1 LGLAALACQH
11 FSFLSALSLADKLA
25 TEGSQ
30 RADWLKCL
38 KIGATGST
46 TGRMVS
52 GLVEERKVEVN
63 YFPARILLA
72 TDASKDAEKAAL
84 IASDIANST
93 GSELHVL
100 HVGNTKDFHV
110 APSAEQSFSPRTA
123 PLGEVREKAEKTLE
137 EAVKQVE
144 EVGGTVTQATL
155 RMGDPDD
162 EILRFCD
169 EQGEFGLI
177 VMGSRGLTRI
187 KRVVMGSV
195 SESIVRHA
203 HCPVLVA
210 RS

>member
-1 LGLAALACQH
+1 
-11 FSFLSALSLADKLA
+11 
-25 TEGSQ
+25 
-30 RADWLKCL
+30 
-38 KIGATGST
+38 
-46 TGRMVS
+46 MMP
-52 GLVEERKVEVN
+52 GLVEERMVEVN
-63 YFPARILLA
+63 YFPRKILLA

-110 APSAEQSFSPRTA
+110 APGAEQSFSPRTVS
-123 PLGEVREKAEKTLE
+123 LGEIREKAEKTLE

-144 EVGGTVTQATL
+144 EAGGTVAQAHL
-155 RMGDPDD
+155 RSGDPDD

-169 EQGEFGLI
+169 EQGGFGLI

-195 SESIVRHA
+195 SGSVVRHA

>member
-1 LGLAALACQH
+1 
-11 FSFLSALSLADKLA
+11 
-25 TEGSQ
+25 
-30 RADWLKCL
+30 
-38 KIGATGST
+38 
-46 TGRMVS
+46 MMP
-52 GLVEERKVEVN
+52 GLVEERTVEVN
-63 YFPARILLA
+63 YFPRKILLA

-110 APSAEQSFSPRTA
+110 APGAEQSFSPRTVS
-123 PLGEVREKAEKTLE
+123 LGEVREKAEKTLE

-144 EVGGTVTQATL
+144 EAGGTVAQAHL
-155 RMGDPDD
+155 RSGDPDD

-169 EQGEFGLI
+169 EQGGFGLI
-177 VMGSRGLTRI
+177 VIGSRGLTRI

-195 SESIVRHA
+195 SESVVRHA

>member
-1 LGLAALACQH
+1 
-11 FSFLSALSLADKLA
+11 
-25 TEGSQ
+25 
-30 RADWLKCL
+30 
-38 KIGATGST
+38 
-46 TGRMVS
+46 MMP
-52 GLVEERKVEVN
+52 GLVEERTVEVN
-63 YFPARILLA
+63 YFPRKILLA

-93 GSELHVL
+93 DSELHVL
-100 HVGNTKDFHV
+100 HVGNTKDFHI
-110 APSAEQSFSPRTA
+110 APGAEQSFSPRTGS
-123 PLGEVREKAEKTLE
+123 LGEIREKAEKTLGQ
-137 EAVKQVE
+137 AVEQVE
-144 EVGGTVTQATL
+144 EAGGSVAQAHL
-155 RMGDPDD
+155 RLGDPDD

-169 EQGEFGLI
+169 EQGGFGLI

>member
-1 LGLAALACQH
+1 
-11 FSFLSALSLADKLA
+11 
-25 TEGSQ
+25 
-30 RADWLKCL
+30 
-38 KIGATGST
+38 
-46 TGRMVS
+46 MP
-52 GLVEERKVEVN
+52 GLVEERTVEVN
-63 YFPARILLA
+63 YFPKKILLA

-100 HVGNTKDFHV
+100 HVGNTKDFHI
-110 APSAEQSFSPRTA
+110 APGAEQSFSPRTGS
-123 PLGEVREKAEKTLE
+123 LGDIREKAEKTLE
-137 EAVKQVE
+137 DAVKQVE
-144 EVGGTVTQATL
+144 EAGGTVAQSHL
-155 RMGDPDD
+155 RLGDPDD

-169 EQGEFGLI
+169 EQGGFGLI

>member
-1 LGLAALACQH
+1 MM
-11 FSFLSALSLADKLA
+11 
-25 TEGSQ
+25 T
-30 RADWLKCL
+30 
-38 KIGATGST
+38 
-46 TGRMVS
+46 
-52 GLVEERKVEVN
+52 GLVEERTVEVN
-63 YFPARILLA
+63 YFPTKILLA

-84 IASDIANST
+84 IASDIANNT

-110 APSAEQSFSPRTA
+110 APSAEQSFSPHTVS
-123 PLGEVREKAEKTLE
+123 LGEVREKAEKTLE

-144 EVGGTVTQATL
+144 EAGGTVAQAHL
-155 RMGDPDD
+155 RSGDPDD

-169 EQGEFGLI
+169 EQGGFGLI

-195 SESIVRHA
+195 SESVVRHA

>member
-1 LGLAALACQH
+1 M
-11 FSFLSALSLADKLA
+11 
-25 TEGSQ
+25 TP
-30 RADWLKCL
+30 
-38 KIGATGST
+38 
-46 TGRMVS
+46 
-52 GLVEERKVEVN
+52 GLVEERTIEVN
-63 YFPARILLA
+63 YFPKKILLA

-110 APSAEQSFSPRTA
+110 SPGAEQSFSPRTVS
-123 PLGEVREKAEKTLE
+123 LGEVRENAEKTLE

-144 EVGGTVTQATL
+144 DAGGTVAQSQL
-155 RMGDPDD
+155 RLGDPDD

-169 EQGEFGLI
+169 EQGGFGLI

>member
-1 LGLAALACQH
+1 
-11 FSFLSALSLADKLA
+11 
-25 TEGSQ
+25 
-30 RADWLKCL
+30 
-38 KIGATGST
+38 
-46 TGRMVS
+46 MP
-52 GLVEERKVEVN
+52 GLVEERKIEVN
-63 YFPARILLA
+63 YFPKKILLA

-110 APSAEQSFSPRTA
+110 APGAEQSFSPRTVS
-123 PLGEVREKAEKTLE
+123 LGEVREEAENRLGQ
-137 EAVKQVE
+137 AVKQVE
-144 EVGGTVTQATL
+144 DAGGTVAQSQL
-155 RMGDPDD
+155 RLGDPDD

-169 EQGEFGLI
+169 EQGGFGLI

-195 SESIVRHA
+195 SESVVRHA

-210 RS
+210 RT

>member
-1 LGLAALACQH
+1 
-11 FSFLSALSLADKLA
+11 
-25 TEGSQ
+25 
-30 RADWLKCL
+30 
-38 KIGATGST
+38 
-46 TGRMVS
+46 MMP
-52 GLVEERKVEVN
+52 GLVEERTVEVS
-63 YFPARILLA
+63 YFPTRILLA

-93 GSELHVL
+93 SSELHVL

-110 APSAEQSFSPRTA
+110 APGAEQSFSPRTVS
-123 PLGEVREKAEKTLE
+123 LGDVREKAEKTLGQ
-137 EAVKQVE
+137 AVEQVE
-144 EVGGTVTQATL
+144 EAGGTVAQAHL
-155 RMGDPDD
+155 RLGDPDD

-169 EQGEFGLI
+169 EQGGFGLI

-195 SESIVRHA
+195 SESVVRHA

>member
-1 LGLAALACQH
+1 
-11 FSFLSALSLADKLA
+11 
-25 TEGSQ
+25 
-30 RADWLKCL
+30 
-38 KIGATGST
+38 
-46 TGRMVS
+46 MMP
-52 GLVEERKVEVN
+52 GLVEERTVEVN
-63 YFPARILLA
+63 YFPRKILLA

-110 APSAEQSFSPRTA
+110 APGAEQSFSPRTVS
-123 PLGEVREKAEKTLE
+123 LGEIREKAEKTLGQ
-137 EAVKQVE
+137 AVKQVE
-144 EVGGTVTQATL
+144 EAGGTVAQAHL
-155 RMGDPDD
+155 RSGDPDD

-169 EQGEFGLI
+169 EQGGFGLI

-195 SESIVRHA
+195 SGSVVRHA